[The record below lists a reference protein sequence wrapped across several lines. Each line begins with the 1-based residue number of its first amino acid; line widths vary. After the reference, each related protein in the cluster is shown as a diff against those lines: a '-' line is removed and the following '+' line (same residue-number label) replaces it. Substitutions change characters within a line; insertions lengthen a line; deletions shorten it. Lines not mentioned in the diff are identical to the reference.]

1 MDLKLTVLF
10 ALAAAPSLAHAQA
23 RVVLPPVPGVT
34 AVPMIVAPA
43 LTLLPTL
50 TPPQVAPGGLL
61 APAAPLTLSPAAGL
75 QLAPA
80 ARVLAAEG
88 GPAGLASAGRSKER
102 VTARGNLQALATS
115 VAPKGQAAGHSK
127 VIDGLRIGFDAGR
140 AAEPGSVSFGG
151 DIDPRISRAVRAM
164 AGSAVGLSIY
174 QGVYNKHAATLRLET
189 DAASNASYDA
199 RLVWRGNA
207 PVIQVTETLL
217 KRESDAFIAS
227 KIAKAMAEVYY
238 KGFPAS
244 AEREYLV
251 HAAMIQ
257 TFADLTGSGT
267 GNRWDDRADRRND
280 GRSETQAHYAS
291 WKESLQLKNEWAQD
305 IQNSTYFRWLG
316 GQNNQPTLRDRY
328 NRGSISRNTY
338 YQMNHYFDS
347 VTRSETDWLR
357 NSGRWWSNP

>member
-1 MDLKLTVLF
+1 MDRKLTVIF
-10 ALAAAPSLAHAQA
+10 ALATAPSLAFAQA
-23 RVVLPPVPGVT
+23 RVVLPPVPGG
-34 AVPMIVAPA
+34 PILPIVAPVLN
-43 LTLLPTL
+43 LTPTL
-50 TPPQVAPGGLL
+50 TTLQVAPGGILT
-61 APAAPLTLSPAAGL
+61 PAAPLTLAPAAGL
-75 QLAPA
+75 RLAPA
-80 ARVLAAEG
+80 AGIVTAVG
-88 GPAGLASAGRSKER
+88 GPAGLATGGQAKEK

-115 VAPKGQAAGHSK
+115 VAPKGRAAGSSK
-127 VIDGLRIGFDAGR
+127 VMDGLRIGFDAGR

-151 DIDPRISRAVRAM
+151 DIDPRIARAVGAM

-174 QGVYNKHAATLRLET
+174 QEVYNKHAATLRLET
-189 DAASNASYDA
+189 DTAWNANYDA

-217 KRESDAFIAS
+217 NRESDAFIAS

-238 KGFPAS
+238 KDFPAS

-267 GNRWDDRADRRND
+267 GNRWDDRSDRWKD

-291 WKESLQLKNEWAQD
+291 WKESLQLKNDRGQD
-305 IQNSTYFRWLG
+305 IQNSTYFRWIG
-316 GQNNQPTLRDRY
+316 GQNGQMSLWDQLRLGR
-328 NRGSISRNTY
+328 ISRSAYN
-338 YQMNHYFDS
+338 QMSSYFNS

-357 NSGRWWSNP
+357 NTGRWWSNP